1 MITYEYFCEANG
13 KTIEVSHRMQESLK
27 TWGELC
33 QKAEI
38 PIENTSKSAPVE
50 RLISGG
56 LLFKGE
62 NSNQKSE
69 LPIADP
75 GCGRSNCCRHQ

>member
-13 KTIEVSHRMQESLK
+13 KTVEVSHRMSESFQ
-27 TWGELC
+27 TWGEVC
-33 QKAEI
+33 QKANLPLNGTCE
-38 PIENTSKSAPVE
+38 SSPVE

-62 NSNQKSE
+62 SSNKKSQ
-69 LPIADP
+69 LPMADP
-75 GCGRSNCCRHQ
+75 GCGRSNCCRH